1 METVT
6 ASTDYLHEAS
16 EGTRQRAR
24 EQRLRLAAPEQ
35 RDQLFQHGLELYDLQ
50 LRA

>member
-35 RDQLFQHGLELYDLQ
+35 RDQHFFNMVWSCTTCS
-50 LRA
+50 